1 MAESSEREISR
12 VLEEIDSRLSR
23 LEESVSHVAIE
34 EFRERIKELED
45 LQMLLQAEMLQL
57 RQKLFGE
64 VEQLPIYDIDK
75 RLSELEKIIK
85 EGVPVQVSED
95 LEKRVERIE
104 KIKDVKEVAKKLEEF
119 EKRISKL
126 RPEKIDIPELK
137 KLREVFSRIEVI
149 ENKIGKMEE
158 KFEKEIKE
166 IEDLVAS
173 SGKILTEPA
182 MKKYIERLERVKK
195 EIEDK
200 VEEVNYLKEK
210 LDESIKEREDVVKK
224 IEGLENAIAQG
235 DAIVAKLRA
244 QAEQARAG
252 VEKLET
258 LRESI
263 ESVIKDRIGELEIL
277 KEDIYNKL
285 NKTNERILAEIEK
298 SEALRD
304 EMSAK
309 SAIIE
314 KRLSRMESIGKSFE
328 KWKGEFASEIEKRFL
343 LRTEIEEIINRMKT
357 EMGNVKSDV
366 YATVN
371 TINEQVRKEMENLRK
386 KEREFVTK
394 SDVERICSELEDR
407 IEREAERIS
416 KASMKNE
423 KEIERITKAGE
434 EVYKRIEELE
444 KLVGSINFKLEEKTK
459 NHEERFSEI
468 GKRFAGFGSRIDAIR
483 SELESRMER
492 ETQRIEEK
500 ITKNEKEIER
510 ITKAGTEL
518 SKRIEELEKL
528 TSIVNSKLEKK
539 INADEKRFSEIGKR
553 FAEFESRI
561 NAKVEEKLNT
571 ASNETRKSLESMR
584 DWVKKETEKLNEY
597 VINTGK
603 KTLEN
608 KDEIEQISREIEGIR
623 SEVYRVERESVARL
637 TKIEQRID
645 RIRDDALKLLN
656 EHLSKFSALVETKF
670 LKKTEFS
677 EFRKK
682 IREETSDEVARSIR
696 VSQQFAIEPILQ
708 RISMIEHQ
716 IIEIRKVLRSIAGK
730 LPVVVE

>member
-1 MAESSEREISR
+1 MAESSKKEISR

-64 VEQLPIYDIDK
+64 VEQLPLYDIDK

-137 KLREVFSRIEVI
+137 KLRDVFSRIEVI

-166 IEDLVAS
+166 IENLITS

-195 EIEDK
+195 AIEDK
-200 VEEVNYLKEK
+200 VDEVNYLKEK
-210 LDESIKEREDVVKK
+210 LDKSIKEREDVVKK
-224 IEGLENAIAQG
+224 IEGLENTIAQG

-252 VEKLET
+252 VEKLEA

-277 KEDIYNKL
+277 KEDIYSKL

-304 EMSAK
+304 ELSAK

-314 KRLSRMESIGKSFE
+314 KRLSRMENMGKSFE

-343 LRTEIEEIINRMKT
+343 HRTEMEEIINRMKT

-394 SDVERICSELEDR
+394 SEVGRIC
-407 IEREAERIS
+407 
-416 KASMKNE
+416 
-423 KEIERITKAGE
+423 
-434 EVYKRIEELE
+434 
-444 KLVGSINFKLEEKTK
+444 
-459 NHEERFSEI
+459 
-468 GKRFAGFGSRIDAIR
+468 
-483 SELESRMER
+483 SELESRMEK
-492 ETQRIEEK
+492 ETQKIEEK

-510 ITKAGTEL
+510 MTKADTEL
-518 SKRIEELEKL
+518 SKHVEELEKL
-528 TSIVNSKLEKK
+528 AGAVNSKLEEK
-539 INADEKRFSEIGKR
+539 INLDEKRFSEIGKR

-571 ASNETRKSLESMR
+571 AAKETRKSLESMK
-584 DWVKKETEKLNEY
+584 DWVKKETERLGKTEAKLNESISLMEKKFVTKDAFKKLSVGVDNKLNEY
-597 VINTGK
+597 VTALSK

-608 KDEIEQISREIEGIR
+608 RNEIERLIR
-623 SEVYRVERESVARL
+623 TSVDLSKRVERLGRIVNDIGSKLDKKTEHDNEMFSKVSREMESIRTEMHKLEKESA
-637 TKIEQRID
+637 TKLAKTEEQVNK
-645 RIRDDALKLLN
+645 IRDDALKLLN
-656 EHLSKFSALVETKF
+656 EHLAKFSALVETKF
-670 LKKTEFS
+670 LKKDEFNK
-677 EFRKK
+677 FRER

-696 VSQQFAIEPILQ
+696 VS
-708 RISMIEHQ
+708 R
-716 IIEIRKVLRSIAGK
+716 
-730 LPVVVE
+730 

>member
-314 KRLSRMESIGKSFE
+314 KRLSRMENIGKSFE

-394 SDVERICSELEDR
+394 SDVGRIC
-407 IEREAERIS
+407 
-416 KASMKNE
+416 
-423 KEIERITKAGE
+423 
-434 EVYKRIEELE
+434 
-444 KLVGSINFKLEEKTK
+444 
-459 NHEERFSEI
+459 
-468 GKRFAGFGSRIDAIR
+468 
-483 SELESRMER
+483 SELESRME
-492 ETQRIEEK
+492 
-500 ITKNEKEIER
+500 
-510 ITKAGTEL
+510 
-518 SKRIEELEKL
+518 KL
-528 TSIVNSKLEKK
+528 TSAVNSKLEEK
-539 INADEKRFSEIGKR
+539 INLDEKRFSEIGKR

-561 NAKVEEKLNT
+561 DAKVEEKLNT
-571 ASNETRKSLESMR
+571 VAEETRKSLESMR

-608 KDEIEQISREIEGIR
+608 KNEIEQISREIEGIR
-623 SEVYRVERESVARL
+623 SEMYRVERESVARL

>member
-12 VLEEIDSRLSR
+12 VLEEIESRLSR

-328 KWKGEFASEIEKRFL
+328 KWKSEFASEIERRFL
-343 LRTEIEEIINRMKT
+343 HRTEMEEIINRMKT

-394 SDVERICSELEDR
+394 SDVGRIC
-407 IEREAERIS
+407 
-416 KASMKNE
+416 
-423 KEIERITKAGE
+423 
-434 EVYKRIEELE
+434 
-444 KLVGSINFKLEEKTK
+444 
-459 NHEERFSEI
+459 
-468 GKRFAGFGSRIDAIR
+468 
-483 SELESRMER
+483 SELESRME
-492 ETQRIEEK
+492 
-500 ITKNEKEIER
+500 
-510 ITKAGTEL
+510 
-518 SKRIEELEKL
+518 KL
-528 TSIVNSKLEKK
+528 TSAVNSKLEEK

-561 NAKVEEKLNT
+561 DAKVEEKLNT
-571 ASNETRKSLESMR
+571 VAEETRKSLESMR

-608 KDEIEQISREIEGIR
+608 KNEIEQISREIEGIR
-623 SEVYRVERESVARL
+623 SEMYRVERESVARL

>member
-126 RPEKIDIPELK
+126 RSEKIDIPELK

-314 KRLSRMESIGKSFE
+314 KRLSRMESMGKSFE

-423 KEIERITKAGE
+423 KEIERITKAG
-434 EVYKRIEELE
+434 
-444 KLVGSINFKLEEKTK
+444 
-459 NHEERFSEI
+459 
-468 GKRFAGFGSRIDAIR
+468 
-483 SELESRMER
+483 
-492 ETQRIEEK
+492 
-500 ITKNEKEIER
+500 
-510 ITKAGTEL
+510 TEL

-539 INADEKRFSEIGKR
+539 INADEKRFSESGKR
-553 FAEFESRI
+553 LAEFESRI

>member
-64 VEQLPIYDIDK
+64 VEQLPLYDIDK

-328 KWKGEFASEIEKRFL
+328 KWKGEFASEIERRFL
-343 LRTEIEEIINRMKT
+343 HRTEMEEIINRMKT

-371 TINEQVRKEMENLRK
+371 TISEQVRKEMENLRK

-394 SDVERICSELEDR
+394 SDVGRICSELER
-407 IEREAERIS
+407 
-416 KASMKNE
+416 
-423 KEIERITKAGE
+423 
-434 EVYKRIEELE
+434 
-444 KLVGSINFKLEEKTK
+444 
-459 NHEERFSEI
+459 
-468 GKRFAGFGSRIDAIR
+468 
-483 SELESRMER
+483 RM
-492 ETQRIEEK
+492 
-500 ITKNEKEIER
+500 
-510 ITKAGTEL
+510 
-518 SKRIEELEKL
+518 EKL
-528 TSIVNSKLEKK
+528 TSAVNSKLEEK

-561 NAKVEEKLNT
+561 DAKVEEKLNT
-571 ASNETRKSLESMR
+571 VAEETRKSLESMR

-608 KDEIEQISREIEGIR
+608 KNEIEQISREIEGIR
-623 SEVYRVERESVARL
+623 SEMYRVERESVARL

-645 RIRDDALKLLN
+645 KIRDDALKLLN
-656 EHLSKFSALVETKF
+656 EHLTKFSALVETKF
-670 LKKTEFS
+670 LKKDEFNK
-677 EFRKK
+677 FRER

>member
-314 KRLSRMESIGKSFE
+314 KRLSRMENIGKSFE
-328 KWKGEFASEIEKRFL
+328 KWKDEFASEIEKRFL
-343 LRTEIEEIINRMKT
+343 HRTEMEEIINRMKT

-394 SDVERICSELEDR
+394 SDVGRIC
-407 IEREAERIS
+407 
-416 KASMKNE
+416 
-423 KEIERITKAGE
+423 
-434 EVYKRIEELE
+434 
-444 KLVGSINFKLEEKTK
+444 
-459 NHEERFSEI
+459 
-468 GKRFAGFGSRIDAIR
+468 
-483 SELESRMER
+483 SELESRME
-492 ETQRIEEK
+492 
-500 ITKNEKEIER
+500 
-510 ITKAGTEL
+510 
-518 SKRIEELEKL
+518 KL
-528 TSIVNSKLEKK
+528 TSAVNSKLEEK
-539 INADEKRFSEIGKR
+539 INLDEKRFSEIGKR

-561 NAKVEEKLNT
+561 DAKVEEKLNT
-571 ASNETRKSLESMR
+571 VAEETRKSLESMR

-608 KDEIEQISREIEGIR
+608 KNEIEQISREIEGIR
-623 SEVYRVERESVARL
+623 SEMYRVERESVARL

>member
-12 VLEEIDSRLSR
+12 VLEEIESRLSR

-328 KWKGEFASEIEKRFL
+328 KWKSEFASEIERRFL
-343 LRTEIEEIINRMKT
+343 PRTEMEEIINRMKT

-394 SDVERICSELEDR
+394 SDVGRIC
-407 IEREAERIS
+407 
-416 KASMKNE
+416 
-423 KEIERITKAGE
+423 
-434 EVYKRIEELE
+434 
-444 KLVGSINFKLEEKTK
+444 
-459 NHEERFSEI
+459 
-468 GKRFAGFGSRIDAIR
+468 
-483 SELESRMER
+483 SELESRME
-492 ETQRIEEK
+492 
-500 ITKNEKEIER
+500 
-510 ITKAGTEL
+510 
-518 SKRIEELEKL
+518 KL
-528 TSIVNSKLEKK
+528 TSAVNSKLEEK

-561 NAKVEEKLNT
+561 DAKVEEKLNT
-571 ASNETRKSLESMR
+571 VAEETRKSLESMR

-608 KDEIEQISREIEGIR
+608 KNEIEQISREIEGIR
-623 SEVYRVERESVARL
+623 SEMYRVERESVARL